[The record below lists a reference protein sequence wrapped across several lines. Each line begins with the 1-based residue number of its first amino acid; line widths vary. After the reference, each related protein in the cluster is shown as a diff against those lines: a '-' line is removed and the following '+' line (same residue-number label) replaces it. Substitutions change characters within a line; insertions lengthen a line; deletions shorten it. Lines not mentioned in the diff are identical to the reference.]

1 MDGRNEAAGVGEF
14 DGRVALVTGAASGI
28 GAAAARLFA
37 RRGASVACLDA
48 DPGGEAVAASIE
60 ADGGRA
66 LFVRCDVSSDDEVER
81 AVASVVAAYGRLDC
95 AYNNAGI
102 SGPAHFVAE
111 MPLDQWR
118 RAIDVMLTGV
128 FLCMRHE
135 IPRILASGGGAIA
148 NCASG
153 AGLIGFPGQ
162 AGYVASKHGV
172 IGLSKTAALEYGS
185 QGVRIN
191 AICPGTARTPMVE
204 RVVAE
209 QPELEQELQRL
220 HPIGRIAEP
229 DEIAEAALWLCS
241 PRSSFVSG
249 SSLVVD
255 GGYVA
260 Q

>member
-1 MDGRNEAAGVGEF
+1 MASQEF
-14 DGRVALVTGAASGI
+14 TGSVALVTGASSGI
-28 GAAAARLFA
+28 GRAAARLFA
-37 RRGASVACLDA
+37 ARGARVGLLDLDASAGELAVESIRGEGGEAIFLAADVSEPSEVEASVAQLVD
-48 DPGGEAVAASIE
+48 
-60 ADGGRA
+60 R
-66 LFVRCDVSSDDEVER
+66 
-81 AVASVVAAYGRLDC
+81 YGRLDF
-95 AYNNAGI
+95 AYNNAGL
-102 SGPAHFVAE
+102 SGPAHDVAD
-111 MPLDQWR
+111 MPVDQWR

-128 FLCMRHE
+128 FLCMKSE
-135 IPRILASGGGAIA
+135 LPRMLESGGGAIV
-148 NCASG
+148 NCSSG